1 MSIKVES
8 VILVYAFR
16 YALGRQTGAVIDVI
30 DSILSNLNNIEE
42 KYKTIMISETVK
54 YLEDIKDSK
63 YIPQDIIERW
73 RRFVVEL
80 YYSLKYLTSKSWLVN
95 SNGGGLSKE
104 VLNNI
109 IKEN

>member
-30 DSILSNLNNIEE
+30 DGILSNLDNIEE

-109 IKEN
+109 TKEI

>member
-30 DSILSNLNNIEE
+30 DGILSNLDNIEE

-54 YLEDIKDSK
+54 
-63 YIPQDIIERW
+63 
-73 RRFVVEL
+73 
-80 YYSLKYLTSKSWLVN
+80 
-95 SNGGGLSKE
+95 
-104 VLNNI
+104 
-109 IKEN
+109 